1 MKIII
6 IGNGIAANSAATVIR
21 EHDRESNITMLS
33 DENQF
38 FYARPRLTEFISG
51 KSAFENTNP

>member
-51 KSAFENTNP
+51 KTAFEKY